1 MGPLSVNGSHPG
13 PTSRKLIRLQ
23 RGDVVGSIN
32 IKAHVLLVPS
42 FATLAS
48 QVKDLKRLWLIV
60 RQNFAILASQ
70 ERERVESVMVAWKSV
85 INH

>member
-23 RGDVVGSIN
+23 RGDVVGCIN
-32 IKAHVLLVPS
+32 IKSSCFVSSKLRNLGIS
-42 FATLAS
+42 GE
-48 QVKDLKRLWLIV
+48 RLEKVVVV